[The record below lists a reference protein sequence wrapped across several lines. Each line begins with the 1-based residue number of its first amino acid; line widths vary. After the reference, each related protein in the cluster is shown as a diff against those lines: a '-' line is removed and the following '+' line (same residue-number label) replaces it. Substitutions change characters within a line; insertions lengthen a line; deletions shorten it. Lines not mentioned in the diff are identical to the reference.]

1 MSDVLG
7 GMPTYRAQVQIQ
19 TPGTVQVAGGEAY
32 GALAQSMD
40 RLSRAFNDIAEPIM
54 TTQSQREGR
63 AAVEFGEDGRPRA
76 PTLRNEVSAAGRA
89 FNAAAI
95 QQYQDQSEMYWSTQF
110 QTLRAQHRD
119 DPQAFLTA
127 GRAMI
132 EGAGQQM
139 PEAFRGQITGRLM
152 QVLQAH
158 TRGVTADMQQRVERQ
173 ANQAWQMAYTQQ
185 ADELEAYAVNG
196 QLDSPEAQA
205 LMRRTL
211 GHIQAGVDARHL
223 SPEMARLEREALA
236 DRVMAH
242 GIAGQAERIAREQG
256 IEAGQRF
263 LVERLSQADVAAAG
277 SRAISAARAEGDRRL
292 GLLRQTQT
300 TEQQDVRDLL
310 QNVRQT
316 MAANGT
322 PSPASLE
329 ANAVRAE
336 RAGLRIVAQEF
347 RSLAT
352 LTTEARTWQG
362 MTLPQL
368 QQQLAEATQRSI
380 TESDQ
385 NETGPR
391 MRLIASLMQR
401 RLEMFRQDPIA
412 AVHSIDPEISALQRR
427 VDAGQAPMSE
437 LIRRQDEAI
446 RANGFDPTGAP
457 VMSGAAA
464 QALVRRVAVLPIGD
478 TVDPQTGQRRPGAA
492 STLAAEF
499 ARYGEEN
506 RARLWDTLRQANI
519 PESLRAVTV
528 LMAAPTQADAMRRYM
543 TIMAEPDGLQRLQRT
558 LEDGEGPRL
567 NDAIRTALEPFR
579 RTQSGTTQDIGLL
592 NDTERVVTTL
602 ATEAMSRGVTRSV
615 AVREAVRQVVEQGW
629 RVVENGSR
637 AAWRVPSGVEYNDA
651 MFRRV
656 TQDLLR
662 PGVLENVRL
671 RVPDGAIAND
681 LTPDERQREYRNSL
695 LQSGSWRTAP
705 DGRGATLMNSAG
717 QPVFLEDGR
726 PFTVRYDEVRDG
738 TYPTGLPGGVRYR
751 PSVGVLQISGD
762 GYFARITAQESRGVL
777 DARNPRSTATG
788 PQQFINGTFL
798 DFARQNWAEV
808 SQVLGV
814 GQSRTAP
821 NLGTGENPTP
831 LGRAVLALRT
841 DGVISLRAT
850 HWLANSNATALQRA
864 GVPVADWSVALAHGV
879 GAGAAPAVIRAAP
892 TASVESAL
900 AAAVGPERAA
910 QAIAAN
916 PNWRT
921 MTAGQMVNYYQ
932 RRFGDGQTF
941 RDMPVIGAAPRP
953 RVAAATPAPGVQT
966 ETLPPATP

>member
-1 MSDVLG
+1 MSDILG
-7 GMPTYRAQVQIQ
+7 GMPTYRSQVQIQ
-19 TPGTVQVAGGEAY
+19 PPGIVQVPGGEAY
-32 GALAQSMD
+32 GALASSMD
-40 RLSRAFNDIAEPIM
+40 RLSRAFNDVAEPII
-54 TTQSQREGR
+54 QAESQREGR
-63 AAVEFGEDGRPRA
+63 SAVEFGEDGRPRA
-76 PTLRNEVSAAGRA
+76 PQLRNEVSSSGRA

-119 DPQAFLTA
+119 DPQAFMAA
-127 GRAMI
+127 GRAMV
-132 EGAGQQM
+132 EGASQQM
-139 PEAFRGQITGRLM
+139 PEAYRGQITGRLM

-196 QLDSPEAQA
+196 QLDSPEARA
-205 LMRRTL
+205 LMGRTV
-211 GHIQAGVDARHL
+211 GHIEAGVRAGHL

-256 IEAGQRF
+256 LEAGERF
-263 LVERLSQADVAAAG
+263 LVERLSEADVAAAG
-277 SRAISAARAEGDRRL
+277 TRAISAARAEGARRL
-292 GLLRQTQT
+292 GLLRQGRE
-300 TEQQDVRDLL
+300 TEQQEVRDLL
-310 QNVRQT
+310 SNTRNT
-316 MAANGT
+316 IAAQGT
-322 PSPASLE
+322 PSASSLE
-329 ANAVRAE
+329 ANAVRAT
-336 RAGLRIVAQEF
+336 RAGLPIVAAEF
-347 RSLAT
+347 RALAN

-368 QQQLAEATQRSI
+368 QQQLAEATRRSV
-380 TESDQ
+380 TEGDA

-391 MRLIASLMQR
+391 MRMIASMIQR
-401 RLEMFRQDPIA
+401 RFEMFSRDPIA
-412 AVHSIDPEISALQRR
+412 AVHTTDPEISSLAQR
-427 VDAGQAPMSE
+427 VDRGEAPMSE

-457 VMSGAAA
+457 VMSRGAAEG
-464 QALVRRVAVLPIGD
+464 LVRRVAALPIGD

-506 RARLWDTLRQANI
+506 RARLWDTMRQAQM
-519 PESLRAVTV
+519 PEALRAVTV

-543 TIMAEPDGLQRLQRT
+543 TIVAEPDGLQRIQRA
-558 LEDGEGPRL
+558 LPEGEGPRL
-567 NDAIRTALEPFR
+567 NDAIRTAMEPFR
-579 RTQSGTTQDIGLL
+579 RTQSGTTQDLGLL

-602 ATEAMSRGVTRSV
+602 ATEAMSRGVGRSD

-681 LTPDERQREYRNSL
+681 LTPDERQRAYRESL
-695 LQSGSWRTAP
+695 LQSGSWRSAP

-717 QPVFLEDGR
+717 QPVFMEDGR
-726 PFTVRYDEVRDG
+726 PFTVRFDEVRDG
-738 TYPTGLPGGVRYR
+738 TYPSGAPSYLRVR

-788 PQQFINGTFL
+788 PQQFINGTWFE
-798 DFARQNWAEV
+798 FARQNWTEV
-808 SQVLGV
+808 SRAMG
-814 GQSRTAP
+814 GDGTGRPTD
-821 NLGTGENPTP
+821 LGTPQNPTAM
-831 LGRAVLALRT
+831 GRAVLAMRT
-841 DGVISLRAT
+841 DPMLSLRAT
-850 HWLANSNATALQRA
+850 HWLANQSAAALGRA

-879 GAGAAPAVIRAAP
+879 GAGAAPAVIRADP
-892 TASVESAL
+892 NASVESAL
-900 AAAVGPERAA
+900 TAAIGADRAR
-910 QAIAAN
+910 QTIEAN

-941 RDMPVIGAAPRP
+941 RDLPVIGAAPRQQ
-953 RVAAATPAPGVQT
+953 VASAAPAPGVRR
-966 ETLPPATP
+966 EDMPPATP